1 MTDVKEQIAAL
12 RYHATHGTNG
22 GWASCP
28 VHTLM
33 QAADTMQS
41 LLDEKKGDGYT
52 IEMLGNENERLTAR
66 IAELEGEANGL
77 WTVAN
82 KHQTRIADLEKVVDA
97 MRYAIAAGF
106 KPPAILK
113 EGLAKLEKTNET

>member
-12 RYHATHGTNG
+12 KNDTCDACDICVYQRK
-22 GWASCP
+22 
-28 VHTLM
+28 

-77 WTVAN
+77 WTAAN
-82 KHQTRIADLEKVVDA
+82 KHQTRIAELEKSLTELLTYPNGELERKQA
-97 MRYAIAAGF
+97 EQAI
-106 KPPAILK
+106 
-113 EGLAKLEKTNET
+113 AKLEGK